1 MFLRQPTMIDH
12 PRRSLMTHR
21 STRWLASAI
30 AACSLLTLGSCNL
43 VGLVAVTAD
52 KINQDGSTRIEA
64 KYRGLEGKSF
74 ALLVT
79 APVSVR
85 ADYNRLLDAFVTRT
99 TDLLRD
105 NAGATG
111 FVPGLKS
118 IEFAFNRPA
127 WEVLPPG
134 EVAAELGVDQ
144 LIIADI
150 SEFRIFEVGNPY
162 VYDGVATVLISVH
175 EAHEKGK
182 TAPSRAAYRNRLTVR
197 FPDSKNPA
205 VSEIPTDLV
214 QSELIRRL
222 SDRTAWLFYDH
233 EEPNDLKY

>member
-1 MFLRQPTMIDH
+1 MMHALRTL
-12 PRRSLMTHR
+12 R
-21 STRWLASAI
+21 
-30 AACSLLTLGSCNL
+30 LTLPALTACLMLGGAGMLLSGCNL
-43 VGLVAVTAD
+43 IGFAAVAAD
-52 KINQDGSTRIEA
+52 KINQDGTTKVEA
-64 KYRGLEGKSF
+64 KYRGLSGKSF

-85 ADYNRLLDAFVTRT
+85 ADHGRILDAFVTRT

-111 FVPGLKS
+111 FVPGIKS
-118 IEFAFNRPA
+118 IEFAFNRPS

-134 EVAAELGVDQ
+134 EVARELGVDQ
-144 LIIADI
+144 LIIVDV
-150 SEFRIFEVGNPY
+150 SELRIFEIGNPF
-162 VYDGVATVLISVH
+162 VYDGVATAIISVH
-175 EAHEKGK
+175 EATVEGAK
-182 TAPSRAAYRNRLTVR
+182 APGRAAYRTRLTTR

-205 VSEIPTDLV
+205 VSELPTDLV

-233 EEPNDLKY
+233 EERNDIKY